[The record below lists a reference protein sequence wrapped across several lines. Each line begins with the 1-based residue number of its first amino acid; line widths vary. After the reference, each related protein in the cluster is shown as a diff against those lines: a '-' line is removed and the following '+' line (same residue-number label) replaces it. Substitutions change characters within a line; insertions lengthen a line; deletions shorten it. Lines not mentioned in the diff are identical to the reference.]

1 MAGDEMKVSPIQSDR
16 TPWQR
21 RSVEKPAPERGS
33 HRRIMRQSNAG
44 GQAAK
49 HPTKAAFVMGYAQ
62 RHQWPIESHW
72 SLVVTFCDYPKAT
85 VGQVGTYGQ
94 RSLVVV
100 EQVGVPKWANLL
112 LLTWR
117 ACDAGSERALQT
129 QDNAFIRAKEPQR
142 SLAKA
147 LRPVAVQKD
156 FATRFQKITS
166 L

>member
-62 RHQWPIESHW
+62 RHQWPHGEQW
-72 SLVVTFCDYPKAT
+72 SLVVTFCDYPKAIQA
-85 VGQVGTYGQ
+85 GQAIG
-94 RSLVVV
+94 
-100 EQVGVPKWANLL
+100 LL
-112 LLTWR
+112 NR
-117 ACDAGSERALQT
+117 KPVRK
-129 QDNAFIRAKEPQR
+129 RAKKKSSQPTQTHASKKEVHPR
-142 SLAKA
+142 S
-147 LRPVAVQKD
+147 V
-156 FATRFQKITS
+156 
-166 L
+166 